1 MSTHDNVQDQAA
13 TKAPT
18 AEQDMRPS
26 KKPSQLP
33 AYLGLVVI
41 GIYCLAPFYW
51 MVVSSL
57 RRTADIFDNSL
68 IPDPFS
74 VENYRKIFDS
84 STMFGQSLVN
94 SLIVSLTVTVAAL
107 VLAIFA
113 AYALSRLHFRGK
125 GILLSVIIASSMF
138 PGIAVVV
145 PLLRLFTKIGWINT
159 YQSMIVPSLSFA
171 IPLAV
176 WNLTNFMQQLPYD
189 LEEAA
194 LIDGCTKWQAFR
206 KILLPLAAPGV
217 FTVAILTFIHA
228 WNEFIIA
235 LSMVNDPRRQ
245 TSTVAISKFT
255 GATEFQ
261 APFGEQ
267 MAAGVVVTIPL
278 VVMVLVFQR
287 RIVEGLT
294 AGAGK

>member
-1 MSTHDNVQDQAA
+1 MSMHNSA
-13 TKAPT
+13 
-18 AEQDMRPS
+18 DMRSEQPS
-26 KKPSQLP
+26 GTEELKLRSSRKPAQWP
-33 AYLGLVVI
+33 AYIGLVVI
-41 GIYCLAPFYW
+41 GLYCLAPFYW
-51 MVVSSL
+51 MVVSSF

-68 IPDPFS
+68 LPNPAS
-74 VENYRKIFDS
+74 AENYQKIFHS
-84 STMFGQSLVN
+84 STMFGRSLTN

-107 VLAIFA
+107 ILAIFA

-125 GILLSVIIASSMF
+125 GILLSLIIASSMF

-176 WNLTNFMQQLPYD
+176 WNLTSFMQQLPYD

-278 VVMVLVFQR
+278 VIMVLVFQR